1 VNQTVIP
8 TYRIEEVHGLV
19 LVYREK
25 TALAGM
31 DTL

>member
-1 VNQTVIP
+1 MVLA
-8 TYRIEEVHGLV
+8 YRIEEVHGLV

-31 DTL
+31 DNL